1 MECCNVMFKSN
12 ERFIL
17 FPTKEF
23 KDRILQHGSCPK
35 CNSWIVELIEQRYD
49 GKRFIT
55 RATKSK
61 ALKLF
66 NKYESEINKSAI
78 TRRIKQGN
86 KSNMAWR
93 YGLTVPIKNG
103 YNVYAVDFNGTR
115 ERIKK

>member
-1 MECCNVMFKSN
+1 MDCCNVIFRPT

-23 KDRILQHGSCPK
+23 QDRILQHGICPK
-35 CNSWIVELIEQRYD
+35 CNSWIVELVEQRYD

-66 NKYESEINKSAI
+66 NKCSNDINKLISPKK
-78 TRRIKQGN
+78 IKQGN
-86 KSNMAWR
+86 KSNMAWH
-93 YGLTVPIKNG
+93 YGITVPIKNG
-103 YNVYAVDFNGTR
+103 YNVYSVDFNGTR
-115 ERIKK
+115 TKISL